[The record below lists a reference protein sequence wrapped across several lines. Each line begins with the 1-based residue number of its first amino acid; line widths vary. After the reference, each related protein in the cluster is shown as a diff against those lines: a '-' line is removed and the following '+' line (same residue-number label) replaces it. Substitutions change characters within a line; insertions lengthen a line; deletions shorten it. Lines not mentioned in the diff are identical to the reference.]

1 MDTFSPNTI
10 ESRLALL
17 SVYSDAPVHV
27 GERAEVVLE
36 QIRRE
41 LATLAPHVKTHLVT
55 FQSDGLPD
63 FYDVINLVVG
73 ALEKSG
79 FACTGNDGKGK
90 FGGVSMSGLWGIRVI
105 RTPGIQAAKAEKDP
119 RHHYS
124 LLWPG
129 SDLMDELTACTVYT
143 PDPLYTPDG
152 LITRAAACIQKI
164 ISHIRSQ
171 GALEKF
177 IFADIEPDGHEMF
190 SDVTLLVTRMLA
202 DAEFA
207 CVEACH
213 ADGTYSIITPK
224 GDGECKRVK
233 LTRVSK

>member
-79 FACTGNDGKGK
+79 VACTGDDCKGK
-90 FGGVSMSGLWGIRVI
+90 FGAAGTSGLWRIRLV
-105 RTPGIQAAKAEKDP
+105 RNPGLPHKASVSQHP
-119 RHHYS
+119 APPFH
-124 LLWPG
+124 G
-129 SDLMDELTACTVYT
+129 SVLMDQLTACTLYE
-143 PDPLYTPDG
+143 PDPMQTQDG
-152 LITRAAACIQKI
+152 LVARASACVQKI
-164 ISHIRSQ
+164 ISHIESR
-171 GALEKF
+171 GAHEKVVEV
-177 IFADIEPDGHEMF
+177 DIESDGHRGF
-190 SDVTLLVTRMLA
+190 SAVTLLVTQTLMKA
-202 DAEFA
+202 GFA
-207 CVEACH
+207 CVKVCNV
-213 ADGTYSIITPK
+213 DGTYSIIGPK
-224 GDGECKRVK
+224 GDGGCKRVQ